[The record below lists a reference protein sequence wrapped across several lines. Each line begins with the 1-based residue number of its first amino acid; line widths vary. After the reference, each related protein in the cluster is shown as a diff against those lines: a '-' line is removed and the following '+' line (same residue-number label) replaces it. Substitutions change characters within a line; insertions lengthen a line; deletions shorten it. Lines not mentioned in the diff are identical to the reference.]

1 MKIKTYSECKFLDE
15 IFSNVPNNTFSE
27 LLLDSNNEITKWN
40 YLFELIYHK
49 SELSLFDCKKEDLV
63 LKAKANPF
71 YQKLINQSLTG
82 STRLNFNSNLNPEKI
97 DWKQFPFGSLHCYY
111 KRILNKPHNLLICN
125 LDSWKDEIGSVSS
138 AKSYQV
144 SSVVRNNTFP
154 GWQFLKKIN
163 LPCDAAIIFD
173 RYILKK
179 TSDLE
184 NNLFS
189 ILSNLIPN
197 DVENDFHLTI
207 MAKKSEC
214 PDFFESKNKIES
226 FLMKNYNSRVKVGFV
241 LADKDLPHDRE
252 ILTNYYR
259 ISSGNSFNYYSSQ
272 NNIVVNTKL
281 DFNPVLSTDYKNFIS
296 KLNELYVFVQGIH
309 ETHGNKRN
317 KIFELLK
324 FHI

>member
-27 LLLDSNNEITKWN
+27 LLLASNNEIANWN
-40 YLFELIYHK
+40 HLFELIYHK

-82 STRLNFNSNLNPEKI
+82 ATRLNFNSNLNPELI
-97 DWKQFPFGSLHCYY
+97 DWKQVPFGSLHYY
-111 KRILNKPHNLLICN
+111 RGSILSKPQNLLICN

-138 AKSYQV
+138 AKSFQV
-144 SSVVRNNTFP
+144 SSVVGNNTFP
-154 GWQFLKKIN
+154 GWQFLEKIN

-173 RYILKK
+173 RYVLKK
-179 TSDLE
+179 PSDLD
-184 NNLFS
+184 NNLFA
-189 ILSNLIPN
+189 ILSNLIPKN
-197 DVENDFHLTI
+197 GLNEFHLTI

-214 PDFFESKNKIES
+214 SDFLKTKNKIET
-226 FLMKNYNSRVKVGFV
+226 FLNKNYNSKVKVGFV

-259 ISSGNSFNYYSSQ
+259 ISSGNSFNYYSPQ

-281 DFNPVLSTDYKNFIS
+281 DFIPVLSTDYKNYVS

-317 KIFELLK
+317 KIFDLLK
-324 FHI
+324 YYK

>member
-15 IFSNVPNNTFSE
+15 IFSNVPNSAFGE
-27 LLLDSNNEITKWN
+27 LLLASNNEITKWN
-40 YLFELIYHK
+40 YLFELIYQK

-71 YQKLINQSLTG
+71 YQKLINQSLSG
-82 STRLNFNSNLNPEKI
+82 SIRLNFNNSLNPEKI
-97 DWKQFPFGSLHCYY
+97 DWKQVPFGSVHCYF
-111 KRILNKPHNLLICN
+111 KSILNKPQNLLICN
-125 LDSWKDEIGSVSS
+125 FDNWKDKIATISN

-144 SSVVRNNTFP
+144 SSVVRNNTFS
-154 GWQFLKKIN
+154 GWQFLKKFN

-173 RYILKK
+173 RYVLKNP
-179 TSDLE
+179 SDLE
-184 NNLFS
+184 NNLFA
-189 ILSNLIPN
+189 ILGNIIPE
-197 DVENDFHLTI
+197 DVQDDFHLTI

-214 PDFFESKNKIES
+214 SDFLKSKNKIES
-226 FLMKNYNSRVKVGFV
+226 FLKKNYNSRVKVGFV

-272 NNIVVNTKL
+272 NKIVLDTKL
-281 DFNPVLSTDYKNFIS
+281 DFIPVLSSDYKNFIS

-317 KIFELLK
+317 KIFDLLK
-324 FHI
+324 FHR